1 MRTLLGMHLPLVT
14 VYRSFTAGCFNEQF
28 GKMFSVDFNFC
39 SVMTAIL
46 IPHKVKV
53 IKSHVIPVV
62 DICEH
67 RKYGAHDRQLKNT
80 LTAVLFH
87 IRPLTGKLLSNS

>member
-1 MRTLLGMHLPLVT
+1 
-14 VYRSFTAGCFNEQF
+14 
-28 GKMFSVDFNFC
+28 MFSVISFLF
-39 SVMTAIL
+39 SMIAIL
-46 IPHKVKV
+46 IPYKVKV

-80 LTAVLFH
+80 LTAVLRQFKCRAIGH
-87 IRPLTGKLLSNS
+87 LRPS